1 MASAKNSQALARRA
15 ILHART
21 CSVCVKG
28 APQIAA
34 SDASTSKPSSSSSSE
49 SPNCVLAAR
58 RMLHPHMCQNTR
70 QLNSYNQG
78 LHSWA
83 SAQASASPAFA
94 TDPFESE
101 DPTPKNASAGG
112 EGVEIAKLPISPAL
126 VNGLAK
132 RGITSLF
139 PIQRAV
145 LEPTLKGHDIIARA
159 KTGTG
164 KTLAFGIPILDRVI
178 KENEKR
184 TRGYGRA
191 PLAVILA
198 PTRELAKQVETELKE
213 SAPSVE
219 VVCVYGGVSL
229 DGQVRQIQRGVD
241 VAVGTPGRV
250 IDLLDR
256 GALNLR
262 EVQYFVLDEADR
274 MLAVGFEEAVEKILQ
289 HLPPQ
294 KQSLLFSA
302 TVPEWVRKLAGKY
315 LRNHIIVDLV
325 GENDEKLAEGIKL
338 LSISTTLGTRR
349 FMLSDLITVYGKG
362 RKSIVFTQTKK
373 EADEVSS
380 FLCSKL
386 GCEALHGDISQHQR
400 EKTLK
405 SFRDG
410 RLSVLVAT
418 DVAARGLDISNVD
431 LVVHYDVAND
441 SETFVHR
448 SGRTGRA
455 GKQGTAILMY
465 MEQQRR
471 TLDSLERE
479 LGCRFEGIDPPSL
492 EDVIGSSSHQALS
505 KLNSVSQ
512 KTRDIFLSAAEKL
525 YAEEGA
531 GAFAAAL
538 ACLCGCT
545 ELPTARSLISYEQ
558 GFMTLQVTRPGGS
571 PINSPEAVSQFVS
584 QVLPSASNSVGKI
597 KMLSESQV
605 PGAVFDLPESLAK
618 SLLSMTIGTGEVV
631 EAPKKL
637 PRIVEDAFRFGGFGG
652 GFGRGLSPRGPPG
665 RFSSG
670 GGNWSSG
677 PSRFPSSSGS
687 GGSDWSSSPSF
698 GNNNWSNRSPTGSDN
713 SNWSSRPPPGS
724 GGNSG
729 GFSSSND
736 RTAGSNFYGL
746 GSSPSSAKC
755 LRCGQPGHRISDCP
769 VKDCVEICE
778 GSNCKN
784 RMRAGYR

>member
-1 MASAKNSQALARRA
+1 MASAKNSQTLARRA
-15 ILHART
+15 ILHVRT
-21 CSVCVKG
+21 RSVGVVG
-28 APQIAA
+28 APQIA
-34 SDASTSKPSSSSSSE
+34 STDTSSAGPSSSSSIE
-49 SPNCVLAAR
+49 TPNCVFGTR
-58 RMLHPHMCQNTR
+58 RMLHYHRCQSTR
-70 QLNSYNQG
+70 QLNNYNQG

-94 TDPFESE
+94 ADPFDSE
-101 DPTPKNASAGG
+101 DLSKNASETASNVAGG
-112 EGVEIAKLPISPAL
+112 EGVEIAKLPISPL
-126 VNGLAK
+126 LINGLAK

-164 KTLAFGIPILDRVI
+164 KTLAFGIPILDRVL

-213 SAPSVE
+213 SAPSAE
-219 VVCVYGGVSL
+219 IVCVYGGVSL
-229 DGQVRQIQRGVD
+229 DAQVRQVQKGVD
-241 VAVGTPGRV
+241 IAVGTPGRM

-302 TVPEWVRKLAGKY
+302 TVPDWVRKLAGKY
-315 LRNHIIVDLV
+315 LKNHIIVDLV
-325 GENDEKLAEGIKL
+325 GDNDEKLAEGIKVY
-338 LSISTTLGTRR
+338 SISTTPGTRR

-362 RKSIVFTQTKK
+362 RKAIVFTQTKK

-441 SETFVHR
+441 TETFVHR

-479 LGCRFEGIDPPSL
+479 LGCKFEGLDPPGL
-492 EDVIGSSSHQALS
+492 EDVIGSSAHQAIN
-505 KLNSVSQ
+505 KLKNVSQ
-512 KTRDIFLSAAEKL
+512 KTRDIFVSAAEKL

-545 ELPTARSLISYEQ
+545 ELPTARSLISYEH

-571 PINSPEAVSQFVS
+571 PIASAEAVTQFVS
-584 QVLPSASNSVGKI
+584 QAFPSAASSIGKI
-597 KMLSESQV
+597 RMLSDSQV
-605 PGAVFDLPESLAK
+605 PGAVFDLPENMAR
-618 SLLSMTIGTGEVV
+618 SLLSMTIGTGEVL

-637 PRIVEDAFRFGGFGG
+637 PRIVEDVFRSGGFGG
-652 GFGRGLSPRGPPG
+652 GFGRGFAPRSSPG
-665 RFSSG
+665 RFSSGGFSG

-677 PSRFPSSSGS
+677 SS
-687 GGSDWSSSPSF
+687 GGSDWSSRPSY

-713 SNWSSRPPPGS
+713 SNWSSRPSFGS

-729 GFSSSND
+729 SGGFGGSGNGTS
-736 RTAGSNFYGL
+736 AGSSLFSG
-746 GSSPSSAKC
+746 KC

-769 VKDCVEICE
+769 VKW
-778 GSNCKN
+778 NPP
-784 RMRAGYR
+784 R

>member
-1 MASAKNSQALARRA
+1 MASAKNSQTLARRA
-15 ILHART
+15 ILHVRT
-21 CSVCVKG
+21 RSVCVNG
-28 APQIAA
+28 APQITCTDVGSSA
-34 SDASTSKPSSSSSSE
+34 SSSSSSIE
-49 SPNCVLAAR
+49 THKRMLAAR
-58 RMLHPHMCQNTR
+58 RLPYSQICQHSR
-70 QLNSYNQG
+70 RLNCHNQG
-78 LHSWA
+78 LHSWT
-83 SAQASASPAFA
+83 SAQSSASPAFA
-94 TDPFESE
+94 TDSFDSE
-101 DPTPKNASAGG
+101 DLTPKSTLEATPSAVGG
-112 EGVEIAKLPISPAL
+112 EGIEVAKLPISPSL
-126 VNGLAK
+126 ISGLAK
-132 RGITSLF
+132 RGIASLF

-145 LEPTLKGHDIIARA
+145 LEPSLKGQDVIARA

-219 VVCVYGGVSL
+219 IVCVYGGVPL
-229 DGQVRQIQRGVD
+229 DGQIRQIQRGID
-241 VAVGTPGRV
+241 IAVGTPGRV

-256 GALNLR
+256 GSLNLR
-262 EVQYFVLDEADR
+262 EVQFFVLDEADR

-289 HLPPQ
+289 HLPAQ

-302 TVPEWVRKLAGKY
+302 TMPDWVQKLAGKY
-315 LRNHIIVDLV
+315 LKNHLVVDLV
-325 GENDEKLAEGIKL
+325 GDNDEKLAEGIKL
-338 LSISTTLGTRR
+338 LSISTTPGTRR
-349 FMLSDLITVYGKG
+349 FMLNDLITVYGKG
-362 RKSIVFTQTKK
+362 RKAIVFTQTKK

-380 FLCSKL
+380 FLCGKL

-431 LVVHYDVAND
+431 LVIHYDTAND
-441 SETFVHR
+441 TETFVHR

-471 TLDSLERE
+471 TLDTLERE
-479 LGCRFEGIDPPSL
+479 LGCRFQGIDPPSL
-492 EDVIGSSSHQALS
+492 EDVIGSSSHQAVS
-505 KLNSVSQ
+505 TIKNVSQ

-531 GAFAAAL
+531 GAFAAAI

-558 GFMTLQVTRPGGS
+558 GLMTLKVTRPGGS
-571 PINSPEAVSQFVS
+571 PITSAEAVSQFVS
-584 QVLPSASNSVGKI
+584 QALPSAANSVGKI
-597 KMLSESQV
+597 RMLSDSLV
-605 PGAVFDLPESLAK
+605 PGAVFDLPEKMAK
-618 SLLSMTIGTGEVV
+618 DLLSVTIATGEVI
-631 EAPKKL
+631 EAPTKL
-637 PRIVEDAFRFGGFGG
+637 PRIVEDTFRAGTFGG
-652 GFGRGLSPRGPPG
+652 GFGRGGFSRGPPG

-670 GGNWSSG
+670 GFGSGGGGGGNWSSG
-677 PSRFPSSSGS
+677 SSRFPSSSGS
-687 GGSDWSSSPSF
+687 GSGDWSSRPSF
-698 GNNNWSNRSPTGSDN
+698 GNSNWSNRSSTGSD
-713 SNWSSRPPPGS
+713 SSSWSSRPSFGS
-724 GGNSG
+724 GGSSG
-729 GFSSSND
+729 GFGSGSSD
-736 RTAGSNFYGL
+736 GGL
-746 GSSPSSAKC
+746 GSSLFSGKC

-769 VKDCVEICE
+769 VKW
-778 GSNCKN
+778 NPP
-784 RMRAGYR
+784 R

>member
-1 MASAKNSQALARRA
+1 MACVKNSQALARTM
-15 ILHART
+15 LRT
-21 CSVCVKG
+21 
-28 APQIAA
+28 AA
-34 SDASTSKPSSSSSSE
+34 SIGRTDVSSSSE
-49 SPNCVLAAR
+49 PACYMIAAR
-58 RMLHPHMCQNTR
+58 NRAYLQKGLPPTHISQSMR
-70 QLNSYNQG
+70 RVSQG
-78 LHSWA
+78 LHSLIA
-83 SAQASASPAFA
+83 PQASASPALA
-94 TDPFESE
+94 TEADDNLEETQS
-101 DPTPKNASAGG
+101 G
-112 EGVEIAKLPISPAL
+112 EGIDTAKLPISSL
-126 VNGLAK
+126 LISGLAK

-145 LEPTLKGHDIIARA
+145 LEPALKGQDLIARA

-164 KTLAFGIPILDRVI
+164 KTLAFGIPILDRVL

-184 TRGYGRA
+184 ARGYGKA

-213 SAPSVE
+213 SAPTVE
-219 VVCVYGGVSL
+219 IVCVYGGVPI
-229 DGQVRQIQRGVD
+229 DAQIRQVQRGVD
-241 VAVGTPGRV
+241 IAVGTPGRV

-302 TVPEWVRKLAGKY
+302 TMPEWVKKLAGKY

-325 GENDEKLAEGIKL
+325 GDNDEKLAEGIKL
-338 LSISTTLGTRR
+338 LSVCTTAGTRR
-349 FMLSDLITVYGKG
+349 PMLSDLITVYGKG
-362 RKSIVFTQTKK
+362 CKSIIFTQTKR
-373 EADEVSS
+373 EADDISS
-380 FLCSKL
+380 FLGGKL

-431 LVVHYDVAND
+431 LVIHYEVAND

-465 MEQQRR
+465 IEQQRR

-479 LGCRFEGIDPPSL
+479 LGCKFQSIDPPGL
-492 EDVIGSSSHQALS
+492 EDVIGSSSHQAIS
-505 KLNSVSQ
+505 TIKGVSQ

-525 YAEEGA
+525 YAEEGP
-531 GAFAAAL
+531 GGVAAAI

-545 ELPTARSLISYEQ
+545 EIPTSRSLITYEQ
-558 GFMTLQVTRPGGS
+558 GFMTLKVTRPGGL
-571 PINSPEAVSQFVS
+571 PISSSESVSQFVA
-584 QVLPSASNSVGKI
+584 QVFPSAANSISRVR
-597 KMLSESQV
+597 MLSESEV
-605 PGAVFDLPESLAK
+605 PGAVFDLPENMAK
-618 SLLSMTIGTGEVV
+618 ELLSLTIGTGEIV

-637 PRIVEDAFRFGGFGG
+637 PKIVEDSFRTGGFGG
-652 GFGRGLSPRGPPG
+652 GFGRSFSPRAPPG

-670 GGNWSSG
+670 GGGNWSSS
-677 PSRFPSSSGS
+677 SRFPSSDWSNRSSS
-687 GGSDWSSSPSF
+687 GGSS
-698 GNNNWSNRSPTGSDN
+698 NWSNRSSTGSD
-713 SNWSSRPPPGS
+713 SSSWSSRP
-724 GGNSG
+724 
-729 GFSSSND
+729 SSSYGSSATGFGSSDGPSNKFD
-736 RTAGSNFYGL
+736 SSAGSNL
-746 GSSPSSAKC
+746 GSSLFSGKC

-769 VKDCVEICE
+769 VKW
-778 GSNCKN
+778 SP
-784 RMRAGYR
+784 R